1 MPVTKLCVSWKDLG
15 LLVRIISNK
24 DLLSD
29 TKQVGSLTRFFDLKT
44 SDLLDRICG
53 LKRPHLDLLNQY

>member
-1 MPVTKLCVSWKDLG
+1 MPVTKLCVSWKGLG

-29 TKQVGSLTRFFDLKT
+29 IKQVGSLARFFDLKT
-44 SDLLDRICG
+44 DLLDQIIV
-53 LKRPHLDLLNQY
+53 LKRPHLDLLN

>member
-44 SDLLDRICG
+44 SDLLDRISG

>member
-15 LLVRIISNK
+15 LLVRITSNK

-44 SDLLDRICG
+44 SDLLDRISG

>member
-1 MPVTKLCVSWKDLG
+1 MPVTKLCVSWKGLG

-29 TKQVGSLTRFFDLKT
+29 IKQVGSLTRFFDLKT
-44 SDLLDRICG
+44 SDILDQING